1 MARREETSRM
11 CALTRAE
18 KPVAELI
25 RFVVGPGDVLVP
37 DTEAKAEGRGVWLSL
52 SRDAVAEAVKKKVFS
67 RSLKTE
73 VKLPEDLPGLTQLR
87 LEQRYLNALS
97 MARKAGQLTFGATK
111 VRALID
117 NGSLI
122 ALITATD
129 AAEDG
134 RSKMVGPLKAL
145 HYAAEEEEI
154 DGFHVPHF
162 ELLSSEQMGLALG
175 LENVIHAA
183 LTKGAAAQAAVE
195 KARRLALYTAKP
207 MGDITDR
214 DTVDSD
220 VLPEATDERR
230 EIHG

>member
-1 MARREETSRM
+1 MARREETMRM

-25 RFVVGPGDVLVP
+25 RFVLGPDGVLVP
-37 DTEAKAEGRGVWLSL
+37 DTDAKAEGRGVWISL
-52 SRDAVAEAVKKKVFS
+52 NGQLVAEAVKKKVFA

-73 VKLPEDLPGLTQLR
+73 AKLPDDLPGLTRLR
-87 LEQRYLNALS
+87 LEQRYLAALG

-111 VRALID
+111 VQALIRSGD
-117 NGSLI
+117 LI

-145 HYAAEEEEI
+145 HYAAEEEGI
-154 DGFHVPHF
+154 DGFEVPHF

-183 LTKGAAAQAAVE
+183 LTRGAAAQSAVE
-195 KARRLALYTAKP
+195 KARRLALYIAKP
-207 MGDITDR
+207 TEKDTDR
-214 DTVDSD
+214 PAVDGD
-220 VLPEATDERR
+220 LLPEATDERR

>member
-1 MARREETSRM
+1 
-11 CALTRAE
+11 
-18 KPVAELI
+18 
-25 RFVVGPGDVLVP
+25 
-37 DTEAKAEGRGVWLSL
+37 
-52 SRDAVAEAVKKKVFS
+52 VAEAVKKKVFA

-73 VKLPEDLPGLTQLR
+73 VRLPDDLPGLTQLR
-87 LEQRYLNALS
+87 LEQRYLAALG

-111 VRALID
+111 VRGLIETGAL
-117 NGSLI
+117 L

-145 HYAAEEEEI
+145 HYAAAEDGI
-154 DGFHVPHF
+154 DGFEVPHF
-162 ELLSSEQMGLALG
+162 ELLASEQMGLALG

-195 KARRLALYTAKP
+195 KARRLALYLAKP
-207 MGDITDR
+207 TEEPTDR
-214 DTVDSD
+214 AAVDD
-220 VLPEATDERR
+220 GFLPEATDERR

>member
-1 MARREETSRM
+1 M

-25 RFVVGPGDVLVP
+25 RFVLGPDDVLVP
-37 DTEAKAEGRGVWLSL
+37 DTDAKAEGRGVWISL
-52 SRDAVAEAVKKKVFS
+52 NRELVAEAVRKKVFA

-73 VKLPEDLPGLTQLR
+73 VKLPEDLPALTQLR

-111 VRALID
+111 VRSLIES
-117 NGSLI
+117 GGLI

-145 HYAAEEEEI
+145 HYAAAEQGI
-154 DGFHVPHF
+154 DGFDVPHF

-183 LTKGAAAQAAVE
+183 LTNGAAAQSAVE
-195 KARRLALYTAKP
+195 KARRLALYLAKP
-207 MGDITDR
+207 TEMNTGR
-214 DTVDSD
+214 LAVDG
-220 VLPEATDERR
+220 VLLPEEQDERR

>member
-1 MARREETSRM
+1 MARRAETTRM
-11 CALTRAE
+11 CALTRVE

-25 RFVVGPGDVLVP
+25 RFVLGPDGVLVP
-37 DTEAKAEGRGVWLSL
+37 DTEAKAEGRGVWISL
-52 SRDAVAEAVKKKVFS
+52 NRTLVEQAVKKKIFA

-73 VKLPEDLPGLTQLR
+73 VALPEDLPGLTELR
-87 LEQRYLNALS
+87 LQQRYLNALG

-111 VRALID
+111 VRSLID
-117 NGSLI
+117 TGGLI

-145 HYAAEEEEI
+145 HYAAAEEAIE
-154 DGFHVPHF
+154 GFDVPHF
-162 ELLSSEQMGLALG
+162 ELLSSEQMGFALG

-183 LTKGAAAQAAVE
+183 LTNGAAAQSAVE
-195 KARRLALYTAKP
+195 KARRLALYLAKP
-207 MGDITDR
+207 TEMDTGRPAVDGDL
-214 DTVDSD
+214 
-220 VLPEATDERR
+220 LPEEQDERR